1 VIWDAL
7 TRPPARERGDVPWS
21 AEAITPEWITAIMSD
36 PPAARRALA
45 MHEREPRTLLH
56 SDVHLGNWYVTGDGR
71 MGLCDWALFRAA
83 EAVSAGA
90 GAARDSVEV
99 SLTFQLTPRVREDA
113 LEIRAVCSAEAP
125 LVTRLPRPF

>member
-1 VIWDAL
+1 MENESVREVAL
-7 TRPPARERGDVPWS
+7 DQWG
-21 AEAITPEWITAIMSD
+21 
-36 PPAARRALA
+36 RALL
-45 MHEREPRTLLH
+45 EEL
-56 SDVHLGNWYVTGDGR
+56 
-71 MGLCDWALFRAA
+71 LFRAA

-125 LVTRLPRPF
+125 LVTLLPRPF